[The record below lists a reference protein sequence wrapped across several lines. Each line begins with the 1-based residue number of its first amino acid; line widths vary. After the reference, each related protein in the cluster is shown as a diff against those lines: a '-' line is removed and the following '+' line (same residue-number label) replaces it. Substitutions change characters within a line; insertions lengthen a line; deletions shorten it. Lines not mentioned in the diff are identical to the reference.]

1 MSAPA
6 AAMIN
11 SCMAHALDFDDTL
24 DFAGN
29 IHIGA
34 SCIPAALAVSD
45 YLNDVT
51 GEELITSLCMGLET
65 SCHLAVIAEVD
76 RGWHRTS
83 TFGIFGATATVSKLL
98 KLKNDQIVNALG
110 IGLSYASGT
119 RQCISD
125 GVLTKRMQA
134 GIAAQNAVYS
144 AFFSQCGL
152 TGAKD
157 PFWGEYG
164 FFPMYQPDAYNEALD
179 FKDFGTEYI
188 LPKLSFK
195 PFPAGRPT
203 HKFINV
209 GIKISKWMQE
219 NKITFSSIKTIEIRC
234 NKATIERHESN
245 SEPIRPPS
253 NQIEAQFHVPFLL
266 SAAVIHGKF
275 GLLELERIADKS
287 IIHLSS
293 ICNWQTDNS
302 YYEGSG
308 QLVIGLGQGE
318 FHGFDFKAEEMTQAP
333 DFVEN
338 LIKEKFFECLNYSKE
353 VNFNHAS
360 ELWDMLQEVE
370 CLNNVSALTELMAK
384 L

>member
-51 GEELITSLCMGLET
+51 GEDLITSLCMGLET
-65 SCHLAVIAEVD
+65 SCNLAVIADVD

-83 TFGIFGATATVSKLL
+83 AFGIFGATATVSKLL

-144 AFFSQCGL
+144 GFFSKFGL

-164 FFPMYQPDAYNEALD
+164 FFPMYQPNAYNEALD
-179 FKDFGTEYI
+179 FKDFGTQYI

-203 HKFINV
+203 HKFINAGV
-209 GIKISKWMQE
+209 KVSKWMQK
-219 NKITFSSIKTIEIRC
+219 NKITFSSIKTIKICC
-234 NKATIERHESN
+234 NRATIRRHESN
-245 SEPIRPPS
+245 SEPLRPPS

-266 SAAVIHGKF
+266 SAAVLHGNF
-275 GLLELERIADKS
+275 GLTELELIADKS
-287 IIHLSS
+287 INYLSA
-293 ICNWQTDNS
+293 ICSWQTDNS
-302 YYEGSG
+302 YDDGSG
-308 QLVIGLGQGE
+308 QLVIGLGEGE
-318 FHGFDFKAEEMTQAP
+318 FHKFDFKANEMTQDP
-333 DFVEN
+333 DFVED
-338 LIKEKFFECLNYSKE
+338 LIKEKFFGCLNYSRDL
-353 VNFNHAS
+353 NFNQAS

-370 CLNNVSALTELMAK
+370 CLNNVSVLTELMAK